1 MAGKPQEKKSRMF
14 RDVHYRFLSYFMQ
27 LFRISSYI
35 VIAIFLLP
43 VAAPFIRNIHKFEYI
58 MTGLKIERA
67 ISSFVKGI
75 IPTVVSGHDVTRWIV
90 IVAAVLLGVFFNNL
104 RERFKS
110 KAARM
115 KIMKEYEEWKSE
127 KQLSEDSTLMAP
139 LKERIEN
146 LQTSD
151 RKEREELLRL
161 FAETKKKLDDMG
173 RDLAFLSIDVVDS
186 TGLKVGEEK
195 AVIEY
200 DFKEFKNFV
209 EHLLDAK
216 GKLKSTWT
224 PDGVMC
230 CFSTVDAA
238 VDAARTVID
247 GLDSFNREVKTMKR
261 DFVIRCGINAGY
273 VYFDESMPLEEM
285 SDRAIDIAGHMQK
298 HAPPNSICIAKPAIE
313 PLEDRTGFVQT
324 TKIVDG
330 YEVYMSERRKAP
342 R

>member
-1 MAGKPQEKKSRMF
+1 MS
-14 RDVHYRFLSYFMQ
+14 RDVQYRVLSYSMQ
-27 LFRISSYI
+27 VFRICSYI
-35 VIAIFLLP
+35 LIAIFLLP
-43 VAAPFIRNIHKFEYI
+43 LAAPYIRNIHQFDYI
-58 MTGLKIERA
+58 LVGLKVERA
-67 ISSFVKGI
+67 ISSFVKGTM
-75 IPTVVSGHDVTRWIV
+75 PTVVSGHDVTRWIV

-115 KIMKEYEEWKSE
+115 KIMKEYEDWKSE
-127 KQLSEDSTLMAP
+127 KHLSEDSTLVAP
-139 LKERIEN
+139 LRDTLDK

-151 RKEREELLRL
+151 KKEREELLRL

-186 TGLKVGEEK
+186 TGLKEGEEK
-195 AVIEY
+195 AAIEY
-200 DFKEFKNFV
+200 DFREFKNFV
-209 EHLLDAK
+209 EHILDSK

-238 VDAARTVID
+238 VEAAKTVLD
-247 GLDSFNREVKTMKR
+247 GLDSFNREIKTMKR

-285 SDRAIDIAGHMQK
+285 SDRVIDIAGHMQK

-324 TKIVDG
+324 SKMVDG
-330 YEVYMSERRKAP
+330 YEVYMSERRKSP